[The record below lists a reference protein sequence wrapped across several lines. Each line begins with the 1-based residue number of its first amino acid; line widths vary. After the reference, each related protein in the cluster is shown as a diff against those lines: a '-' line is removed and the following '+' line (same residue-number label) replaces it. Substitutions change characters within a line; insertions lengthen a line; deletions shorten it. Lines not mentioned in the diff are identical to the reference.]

1 MLAAVALIWIFV
13 LIVVVVTWLQRRG
26 RLGEAIERSP
36 FRGIARCSPR
46 PARAAPRPFI
56 SR

>member
-36 FRGIARCSPR
+36 FRRMARCSPR